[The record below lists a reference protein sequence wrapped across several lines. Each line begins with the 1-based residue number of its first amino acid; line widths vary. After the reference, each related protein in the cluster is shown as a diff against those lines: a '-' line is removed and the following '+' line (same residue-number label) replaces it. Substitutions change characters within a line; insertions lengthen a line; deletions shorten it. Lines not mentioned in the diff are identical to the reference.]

1 MLFVRIFFPVYLL
14 LFVAPAAAITGHA
27 PVALKQGRSAV
38 MIVGARGTVCTGAAI
53 ATDLVLTAG
62 HCTVSGTD
70 YKIADGIG
78 MFAATL
84 ATVTGISRHP
94 NFNLQTMLAHRA
106 TADVA
111 LMKLSRP
118 LPETIVPA
126 MLSRS
131 AAVPKPGDHFTVLGY
146 GLASRGN
153 EGSLGTLR
161 AAALVATG
169 QPGNLQLRL
178 FDPATKGVRAGMGAC
193 TGDSGA
199 PVYEKWRADGRGELV
214 DRPQPRRRLR
224 RAHRRHPAHALP
236 RMDRRYRPET
246 RLAAAALNRAAVQL
260 ERKRE
265 SHIIPPSFVSFCSG
279 AAFRGGELGA
289 RH

>member
-1 MLFVRIFFPVYLL
+1 LSA
-14 LFVAPAAAITGHA
+14 APAAAITGHSS
-27 PVALKQGRSAV
+27 VALKQGRSAV

-53 ATDLVLTAG
+53 AADLVLTAG
-62 HCTVSGTD
+62 HCTVSGND

-78 MFAATL
+78 LFGTTL
-84 ATVTGISRHP
+84 ARITDISRHP
-94 NFNLQTMLAHRA
+94 KFSLQTMLAHRA

-118 LPETIVPA
+118 LPGTIVPA

-131 AAVPKPGDHFTVLGY
+131 TAVPKPGDHFTVLGY
-146 GLASRGN
+146 GLAGRGN

-199 PVYEKWRADGRGELV
+199 PVYENGALMGVVSWSTGPNLEDGCGGLTGVTPLTLYRGWIV
-214 DRPQPRRRLR
+214 DTARKLGSP
-224 RAHRRHPAHALP
+224 LP
-236 RMDRRYRPET
+236 P
-246 RLAAAALNRAAVQL
+246 
-260 ERKRE
+260 
-265 SHIIPPSFVSFCSG
+265 
-279 AAFRGGELGA
+279 
-289 RH
+289 